1 MGKEYL
7 KKDAN
12 ELQEYLMFRRRGS
25 RVEAKKGKGA
35 VYKRSREKNK
45 ARKQEN
51 EWINKV
57 VWEVTSMVQCES
69 CASLNRECEAS
80 GDISPLTFISGS
92 SSVWLERVVWADEA
106 ARSSRVY
113 RAS

>member
-1 MGKEYL
+1 MGKEYR

-35 VYKRSREKNK
+35 EYKRSREKNK

-51 EWINKV
+51 EWGYYNGRH
-57 VWEVTSMVQCES
+57 
-69 CASLNRECEAS
+69 L
-80 GDISPLTFISGS
+80 
-92 SSVWLERVVWADEA
+92 
-106 ARSSRVY
+106 
-113 RAS
+113 

>member
-12 ELQEYLMFRRRGS
+12 ELRQYLMFRRRGS

-35 VYKRSREKNK
+35 KYNRGREKDK

-51 EWINKV
+51 E
-57 VWEVTSMVQCES
+57 
-69 CASLNRECEAS
+69 
-80 GDISPLTFISGS
+80 
-92 SSVWLERVVWADEA
+92 
-106 ARSSRVY
+106 
-113 RAS
+113 